1 MVIKDSKKW
10 QDRFALWQE
19 LEKKNGKG
27 NDNTSTDGVIDLDA
41 QEPCLGNHEGEG
53 LASASRKCRPPGHKA
68 TKADIVWQADSFAFQ
83 ETSKQLM
90 VKKEE
95 VIVGREE
102 WQHRDKEATTKSFI
116 DLQER
121 SVAAGEAIKARIM
134 ELEAKTKALEAE
146 AKARL
151 LEAEARTKLFKTEAK
166 TKLL

>member
-1 MVIKDSKKW
+1 
-10 QDRFALWQE
+10 
-19 LEKKNGKG
+19 
-27 NDNTSTDGVIDLDA
+27 
-41 QEPCLGNHEGEG
+41 
-53 LASASRKCRPPGHKA
+53 
-68 TKADIVWQADSFAFQ
+68 
-83 ETSKQLM
+83 M

-121 SVAAGEAIKARIM
+121 SVAAGEAINARIL
-134 ELEAKTKALEAE
+134 EVEAKTKALEAD

-151 LEAEARTKLFKTEAK
+151 LEAEARTKLFKAEAK